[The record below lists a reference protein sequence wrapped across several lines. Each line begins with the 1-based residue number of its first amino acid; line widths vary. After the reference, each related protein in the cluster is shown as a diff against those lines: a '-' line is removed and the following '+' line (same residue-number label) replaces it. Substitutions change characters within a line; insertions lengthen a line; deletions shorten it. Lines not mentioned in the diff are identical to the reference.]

1 MRQGERVKELVLST
15 TCCIHTF
22 QVAGSTLYNMIQL
35 NDVPTNKEDRPI
47 DPIPKI
53 IKTEVLSNPFDD
65 IAARVDKRKLEKT
78 KETPKSQ
85 SKATK

>member
-1 MRQGERVKELVLST
+1 M
-15 TCCIHTF
+15 

-35 NDVPTNKEDRPI
+35 NEIPTNKEDRPT
-47 DPIPKI
+47 DPAPKI

-65 IAARVDKRKLEKT
+65 IIPRVDKRKLDKT

>member
-1 MRQGERVKELVLST
+1 
-15 TCCIHTF
+15 
-22 QVAGSTLYNMIQL
+22 MIQL
-35 NDVPTNKEDRPI
+35 NDIPTNKEDRPI
-47 DPIPKI
+47 DPVPKI

-65 IAARVDKRKLEKT
+65 IVARIDKRKLEKM